1 LISIPLQIPYL
12 GSDFSDDKP
21 RYLLM
26 IKDDAKIGVI
36 GAGTMGTGIAQIA
49 ATQGHQVYLY
59 DAYPGQLKKSKAGL
73 ESILARQIEK
83 KRMTQEEVDGILG
96 RIEFVNNI
104 TSFGECGFVIE
115 AIVEDLDVKK
125 DAFSRLEG
133 IVSKDCILAS
143 NTSSLSIAAIS
154 STLKKPG
161 RFLGVH
167 FFNPAPLMK
176 LVEIIPGIATD
187 GEVFRVTK
195 KFIRN
200 WDKITVSGKDTPGF
214 IVNRVARPFYG
225 EALRIYEEGIADAA
239 TIDWAM
245 KEIGGFR
252 MGPFELMDLIGH
264 DVNYEVTSSVFEAF
278 YYDPRFKPSFAQ
290 KRMVEAGWLGRK
302 SGRGFYHYEDDSKN
316 SEPNRDKEL
325 GQKIFNRIL
334 TMLINE
340 ACDAVFMNIA
350 SIEDVDLAMQNG
362 VNYPKGLLKWA
373 DEIGL
378 KNVLDRMT
386 ALQVEYRE
394 DRYRPNPLLKKMVAN
409 GKNFHE
415 E

>member
-1 LISIPLQIPYL
+1 
-12 GSDFSDDKP
+12 
-21 RYLLM
+21 M
-26 IKDDAKIGVI
+26 ITDDAKIGVI
-36 GAGTMGTGIAQIA
+36 GAGTMGTGIAQVA

-59 DAYPGQLKKSKAGL
+59 DAYPGQLEKSKEGL
-73 ESILARQIEK
+73 ESILARQVEK
-83 KRMTQEEVDGILG
+83 ERMTQDEVDDILG
-96 RIEFVNNI
+96 RINFIDNI
-104 TSFGECGFVIE
+104 TKFGECGFVIE
-115 AIVEDLDVKK
+115 AIIEDLDVKK
-125 DAFSRLEG
+125 DTFARLEG
-133 IVSKDCILAS
+133 IVSKDSVLAS

-154 STLKKPG
+154 AALKKPG

-176 LVEIIPGIATD
+176 LVEVIPGIATD
-187 GEVFRVTK
+187 EDVFNATK
-195 KFIRN
+195 TFIKG
-200 WDKITVSGKDTPGF
+200 WGKITASGKDTPGF

-264 DVNYEVTSSVFEAF
+264 DVNYEVTSSVFESF

-302 SGRGFYHYEDDSKN
+302 SGRGFYDYREGAN
-316 SEPNRDKEL
+316 NPEPTKDKEL
-325 GQKIFNRIL
+325 GEEIVNRIL

-373 DEIGL
+373 DEIGP

-394 DRYRPNPLLKKMVAN
+394 DRYRPNPLLKKVVAEQ
-409 GKNFHE
+409 KNFYS
-415 E
+415 

>member
-1 LISIPLQIPYL
+1 MIS
-12 GSDFSDDKP
+12 KNT
-21 RYLLM
+21 
-26 IKDDAKIGVI
+26 KIGVV
-36 GAGTMGTGIAQIA
+36 GAGTMGTGIAQVA

-59 DAYPGQLKKSKAGL
+59 DAYPQQLEKSKAGL
-73 ESILARQIEK
+73 ESILSRQVEK
-83 KRMTQEEVDGILG
+83 ERMTQKEVNGILE
-96 RIEFVNNI
+96 RIEFTDNI
-104 TSFGECGFVIE
+104 TKFGACEFVIE
-115 AIVEDLDVKK
+115 AIIEDLDSKK

-133 IVSKDCILAS
+133 IVPKDCVLAS

-154 STLKKPG
+154 SALKKPE

-176 LVEIIPGIATD
+176 LVEIIPGIATED
-187 GEVFRVTK
+187 EVFNSTK
-195 KFIRN
+195 EFVKN

-225 EALRIYEEGIADAA
+225 EALRIYEEGIADAV

-245 KEIGGFR
+245 KEIGGFK

-264 DVNYEVTSSVFEAF
+264 DVNYEVTSTVFEAF

-302 SGRGFYHYEDDSKN
+302 TGRGFYNYKDDSKN
-316 SEPNRDKEL
+316 PAPNKDEKLGKE
-325 GQKIFNRIL
+325 IFDRIL

-394 DRYRPNPLLKKMVAN
+394 DRYRPNPLLKKMVAEGN
-409 GKNFHE
+409 EFYE
-415 E
+415 

>member
-1 LISIPLQIPYL
+1 MIP
-12 GSDFSDDKP
+12 
-21 RYLLM
+21 
-26 IKDDAKIGVI
+26 KDTKIGVV
-36 GAGTMGTGIAQIA
+36 GAGTMGTGIAQVA

-59 DAYPGQLKKSKAGL
+59 DAYPQQLEKAKTGL
-73 ESILARQIEK
+73 ESILARQVEK
-83 KRMTQEEVDGILG
+83 ERMTQKEIDGILD
-96 RIEFVNNI
+96 RIQFVDSI
-104 TSFGECGFVIE
+104 TMFGDCGFVIE
-115 AIVEDLDVKK
+115 AIVEDLDIKK
-125 DAFSRLEG
+125 DTFARLEG
-133 IVSKDCILAS
+133 IVSKDCVLAS

-154 STLKKPG
+154 SALKKPE

-176 LVEIIPGIATD
+176 LVEIIPGIAT
-187 GEVFRVTK
+187 GENVFQSTK
-195 KFIRN
+195 TFVKE

-264 DVNYEVTSSVFEAF
+264 DVNYEVTCSVFEAF

-302 SGRGFYHYEDDSKN
+302 TGRGFYDYREGAKN
-316 SEPNRDKEL
+316 PEPDKDKEL
-325 GQKIFNRIL
+325 GTKIFDRIL

-362 VNYPKGLLKWA
+362 VNYPKGLLKWG

-378 KNVLDRMT
+378 KNILDRMT
-386 ALQVEYRE
+386 ALQVKYRE
-394 DRYRPNPLLKKMVAN
+394 DRYRPNPLLKKMVAEQISFY
-409 GKNFHE
+409 K
-415 E
+415 

>member
-1 LISIPLQIPYL
+1 MIP
-12 GSDFSDDKP
+12 
-21 RYLLM
+21 
-26 IKDDAKIGVI
+26 KDTKVGVI
-36 GAGTMGTGIAQIA
+36 GAGTMGTGIAQVA
-49 ATQGHQVYLY
+49 ATQGHHVYLY
-59 DAYPGQLKKSKAGL
+59 DAYPQQLEKSKSGL
-73 ESILARQIEK
+73 ESILARQVEK
-83 KRMTQEEVDGILG
+83 ERMSQDEVNGILD
-96 RIEFVNNI
+96 RIEFVDNI
-104 TSFGECGFVIE
+104 TNFGECGFVIE
-115 AIVEDLDVKK
+115 AIVEDLDIKK
-125 DAFSRLEG
+125 DTFSRLEG
-133 IVSKDCILAS
+133 IVSKDCVLAS

-154 STLKKPG
+154 SALKRPE

-187 GEVFRVTK
+187 DNIFDSTK
-195 KFIRN
+195 TFIKS

-264 DVNYEVTSSVFEAF
+264 DVNYEVTSTVFEAF
-278 YYDPRFKPSFAQ
+278 YYDPRFRPSFAQ

-302 SGRGFYHYEDDSKN
+302 SGRGFYNYKDESKN
-316 SEPNRDKEL
+316 SSPNKDEEI
-325 GQKIFNRIL
+325 GQEIFDRIL

-350 SIEDVDLAMQNG
+350 SVEDVDLAMQNG
-362 VNYPKGLLKWA
+362 VNYPKGLLKWG

-394 DRYRPNPLLKKMVAN
+394 DRYRPNPLLKKMVAE
-409 GKNFHE
+409 GKSFYE
-415 E
+415 

>member
-1 LISIPLQIPYL
+1 
-12 GSDFSDDKP
+12 
-21 RYLLM
+21 M
-26 IKDDAKIGVI
+26 INNDAKIGVV
-36 GAGTMGTGIAQIA
+36 GAGTMGTGIAQVA
-49 ATQGHQVYLY
+49 ATQGHHVFLY
-59 DAYPGQLKKSKAGL
+59 DAYPEQLEKSKAGL
-73 ESILARQIEK
+73 ESILARQVEK
-83 KRMTQEEVDGILG
+83 ERMTQDEVDGILN
-96 RIEFVNNI
+96 RIEFVDNI
-104 TSFGECGFVIE
+104 TGFGECGFVIE

-125 DAFSRLEG
+125 DTFSRLEA
-133 IVSKDCILAS
+133 IVPRDCVLAS

-154 STLKKPG
+154 SALKKPE

-176 LVEIIPGIATD
+176 LVEVIPGIATGD
-187 GEVFRVTK
+187 DVFKSTK
-195 KFIRN
+195 EFIRS

-264 DVNYEVTSSVFEAF
+264 DVNYEVTCSVFEAF

-302 SGRGFYHYEDDSKN
+302 SGRGFYDYREGADNPAPTK
-316 SEPNRDKEL
+316 DKEL
-325 GQKIFNRIL
+325 GEKIFNRIL

-394 DRYRPNPLLKKMVAN
+394 DRYRPNPLLKKMVAQE
-409 GKNFHE
+409 KNFYE

>member
-1 LISIPLQIPYL
+1 MISN
-12 GSDFSDDKP
+12 
-21 RYLLM
+21 
-26 IKDDAKIGVI
+26 DAKIGVV
-36 GAGTMGTGIAQIA
+36 GAGTMGTGITQVAS
-49 ATQGHQVYLY
+49 TQGHKVYLY
-59 DAYPGQLKKSKAGL
+59 DAYPQQLEKSKAGL
-73 ESILARQIEK
+73 ESILSRQVEK
-83 KRMTQEEVDGILG
+83 ERMTQKEVDGILG
-96 RIEFVNNI
+96 RIEFVDNI
-104 TSFGECGFVIE
+104 TKFGECGFVIE
-115 AIVEDLDVKK
+115 AIIEDIDIKK
-125 DAFSRLEG
+125 DTFARLEG
-133 IVSKDCILAS
+133 IVSKDCVLAS

-154 STLKKPG
+154 SALKKPE

-187 GEVFRVTK
+187 EDVFISTK
-195 KFIRN
+195 EFIKN

-264 DVNYEVTSSVFEAF
+264 DVNYEVTSTVFEAF
-278 YYDPRFKPSFAQ
+278 YYDPRFKPSFTQ

-302 SGRGFYHYEDDSKN
+302 SGRGFYDYRDNAKN
-316 SEPNRDKEL
+316 PNPIKDEEL
-325 GQKIFNRIL
+325 GQQIFDRIL

-350 SIEDVDLAMQNG
+350 SVEDVDLAMQNG

-394 DRYRPNPLLKKMVAN
+394 DRYRPNPLLKKMVADQ
-409 GKNFHE
+409 KNFYE

>member
-1 LISIPLQIPYL
+1 
-12 GSDFSDDKP
+12 
-21 RYLLM
+21 M
-26 IKDDAKIGVI
+26 IKDNASIGVI
-36 GAGTMGTGIAQIA
+36 GAGTMGTGIAQVA
-49 ATQGHQVYLY
+49 STQGHKVYLY
-59 DAYPGQLKKSKAGL
+59 DAYPKQLEKSKAGL
-73 ESILARQIEK
+73 ESILTRQVEK
-83 KRMTQEEVDGILG
+83 ERMTQEEVDGILG
-96 RIEFVNNI
+96 RIEFVDNI
-104 TSFGECGFVIE
+104 TNFGECGFVIE
-115 AIVEDLDVKK
+115 AIVEDLDIKK
-125 DAFSRLEG
+125 DTFARLEG
-133 IVSKDCILAS
+133 IVSKDCVLAS

-154 STLKKPG
+154 SALKKPE

-176 LVEIIPGIATD
+176 LVEIISGIATD
-187 GEVFRVTK
+187 DEVFRSTK
-195 KFIRN
+195 EFIKS
-200 WDKITVSGKDTPGF
+200 WGKITVSGKDTPGF
-214 IVNRVARPFYG
+214 VVNRVARPFYG

-264 DVNYEVTSSVFEAF
+264 DVNYEVTSTVFEAF

-316 SEPNRDKEL
+316 PKPNKDKEL
-325 GQKIFNRIL
+325 GQEIFDRIL

-409 GKNFHE
+409 QKNFYKD
-415 E
+415 